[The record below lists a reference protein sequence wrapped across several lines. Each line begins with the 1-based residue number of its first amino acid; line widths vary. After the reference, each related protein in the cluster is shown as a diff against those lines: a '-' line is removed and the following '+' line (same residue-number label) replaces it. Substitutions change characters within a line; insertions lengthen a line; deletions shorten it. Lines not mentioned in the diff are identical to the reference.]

1 MVWRVLSVVLIL
13 VTLLAAPASAADS
26 LTVSSIGEKLVCQCG
41 CNQTVAACPDSPC
54 PSADPIKALIGQKLA
69 QGESEE
75 QIIRYFV
82 AQYSEQVLVTPT
94 KSGFN
99 LVAWILPFMVMLVGG
114 GIIYLSL
121 KKWVWQGNVIQ
132 TSTEAMPEEDE
143 EDEEKY
149 RRRLERELKNF
160 SEKGFR

>member
-41 CNQTVAACPDSPC
+41 CNQTVTACPDDPC
-54 PSADPIKALIGQKLA
+54 SFADPARATIAQKLA
-69 QGESEE
+69 QGQSEA
-75 QIIRYFV
+75 QIIQYFV
-82 AQYSEQVLVTPT
+82 AQYGEQVLVTPP

-99 LVAWILPFMVMLVGG
+99 LVAWILPFAAIIVGG
-114 GIIYLSL
+114 WIIYLSL
-121 KKWVWQGNVIQ
+121 KRWVWQGKVIQ
-132 TSTEAMPEEDE
+132 ADTEQVAEKD
-143 EDEEKY
+143 DEKY
-149 RRRLERELKNF
+149 RLQLERELKNF

>member
-1 MVWRVLSVVLIL
+1 MVRRILGVVFIL
-13 VTLLAAPASAADS
+13 AALLAAPVSAAGS
-26 LTVSSIGEKLVCQCG
+26 VSVSSIGEKLVCQCG
-41 CNQTVAACPDSPC
+41 CNQTVAACPDDPC
-54 PSADPIKALIGQKLA
+54 SFADPARATIAQKLA

-82 AQYSEQVLVTPT
+82 AQYGEQVLVTPT

-99 LVAWILPFMVMLVGG
+99 LVAWILPFAVIIAGG

-132 TSTEAMPEEDE
+132 TNTEAMPEEDE
-143 EDEEKY
+143 EDDAKY